1 MAEVRSTCPYCGVG
15 CGVIIEVQ
23 EGAIVGVR
31 GDPAH
36 PANFGRLCTKGSTL
50 HLTATAT
57 VAAQVRA
64 LAPELR
70 CARGAPRQGT
80 DWDTALEYVAAR
92 IADCVA
98 QHGPDSIGF
107 YVSGQLLTEDY
118 YVFNKLARAL
128 IGTNNI
134 DSNSRLCMSSA
145 VAGYKAT
152 LGADAVP
159 TCYQDIECADL
170 FVFAGSNAAYAHP
183 VLFAR
188 VLEARRRQPQAR
200 MIVIDP
206 RHTDTAAAADL
217 HLPILP
223 GTDVALFHG
232 LLHLL
237 LWDGMVD
244 TDFIGRHT
252 EGFAALKALVRDYTP
267 ALVAQICG
275 IRVEDLVRAAQWWGQ
290 ARAVLSFYCQGLNQS
305 AAGTDKNAALINLH
319 LATGQIGRP
328 GAGPFS
334 LTGQPNAMG
343 GREVGAMANLLPGHR
358 DPGNEQE
365 RAELAQVWCIP
376 RLPAAAGKTAVEM
389 FEAAARGEIR
399 ILWIACTNPAQSLP
413 NQKRVRQALQAAELV
428 IVQEAYRSTATARFA
443 DVLLPA
449 ATWGEKDGTVTNSER
464 RIARVRR
471 AVSPPGAARPDWE
484 IVVEVARRLEKRMR
498 PGEPTLFPFQRAEEI
513 WQEHR
518 ETTRGRDLDICGLSW
533 EILER
538 DGPQQWPYPQ
548 GATAGT
554 ARLYTTGRFATADGK
569 AHFVA
574 APYRPVAEEA
584 DARYPLRL
592 ITGRLRDQWHGGS
605 RTGTVGRLFGH
616 APEPSIELNSAELAR
631 RQLAPGDLLQ
641 ISSRRGTLLLPAAAN
656 DAVPMGQA
664 FVAMH
669 WGPEFVGGAAAEPAQ
684 GVNAVTLEALDPV
697 SRQPELKHAA
707 VRVQRAAL
715 PWRYVAFARV
725 TAERQLAL
733 QLALRDYF
741 PAFGYACC
749 VPFGRDAAEA
759 GLLFRGAAAAAVP
772 QSVLMAIEAALGL
785 TAEAAAFE
793 DVRRGVRRRLRVE
806 DGCLTGVALAGPAA
820 SLADEPALRAL
831 LGERLPVPAHR
842 LLQPGGHWRAPRA
855 PRGRI
860 VCNCFDVAE
869 AD

>member
-1 MAEVRSTCPYCGVG
+1 
-15 CGVIIEVQ
+15 
-23 EGAIVGVR
+23 
-31 GDPAH
+31 
-36 PANFGRLCTKGSTL
+36 
-50 HLTATAT
+50 
-57 VAAQVRA
+57 
-64 LAPELR
+64 
-70 CARGAPRQGT
+70 
-80 DWDTALEYVAAR
+80 
-92 IADCVA
+92 
-98 QHGPDSIGF
+98 
-107 YVSGQLLTEDY
+107 
-118 YVFNKLARAL
+118 
-128 IGTNNI
+128 
-134 DSNSRLCMSSA
+134 
-145 VAGYKAT
+145 
-152 LGADAVP
+152 
-159 TCYQDIECADL
+159 
-170 FVFAGSNAAYAHP
+170 
-183 VLFAR
+183 
-188 VLEARRRQPQAR
+188 
-200 MIVIDP
+200 
-206 RHTDTAAAADL
+206 
-217 HLPILP
+217 
-223 GTDVALFHG
+223 
-232 LLHLL
+232 LL

-365 RAELAQVWCIP
+365 RAELAQVWGIP

-715 PWRYVAFARV
+715 P
-725 TAERQLAL
+725 
-733 QLALRDYF
+733 
-741 PAFGYACC
+741 
-749 VPFGRDAAEA
+749 
-759 GLLFRGAAAAAVP
+759 
-772 QSVLMAIEAALGL
+772 
-785 TAEAAAFE
+785 
-793 DVRRGVRRRLRVE
+793 
-806 DGCLTGVALAGPAA
+806 
-820 SLADEPALRAL
+820 
-831 LGERLPVPAHR
+831 
-842 LLQPGGHWRAPRA
+842 
-855 PRGRI
+855 
-860 VCNCFDVAE
+860 
-869 AD
+869 

>member
-1 MAEVRSTCPYCGVG
+1 
-15 CGVIIEVQ
+15 
-23 EGAIVGVR
+23 
-31 GDPAH
+31 
-36 PANFGRLCTKGSTL
+36 
-50 HLTATAT
+50 
-57 VAAQVRA
+57 
-64 LAPELR
+64 
-70 CARGAPRQGT
+70 
-80 DWDTALEYVAAR
+80 
-92 IADCVA
+92 
-98 QHGPDSIGF
+98 
-107 YVSGQLLTEDY
+107 
-118 YVFNKLARAL
+118 
-128 IGTNNI
+128 
-134 DSNSRLCMSSA
+134 
-145 VAGYKAT
+145 
-152 LGADAVP
+152 
-159 TCYQDIECADL
+159 
-170 FVFAGSNAAYAHP
+170 
-183 VLFAR
+183 
-188 VLEARRRQPQAR
+188 
-200 MIVIDP
+200 
-206 RHTDTAAAADL
+206 
-217 HLPILP
+217 
-223 GTDVALFHG
+223 
-232 LLHLL
+232 
-237 LWDGMVD
+237 
-244 TDFIGRHT
+244 
-252 EGFAALKALVRDYTP
+252 
-267 ALVAQICG
+267 
-275 IRVEDLVRAAQWWGQ
+275 
-290 ARAVLSFYCQGLNQS
+290 GLNQS
-305 AAGTDKNAALINLH
+305 VAGTDKNAALVNLH

-343 GREVGAMANLLPGHR
+343 GREVGALANLLPGHR

-365 RAELAQVWCIP
+365 RAELARLWGIP
-376 RLPAAAGKTAVEM
+376 RLPAGAGKTAVEM
-389 FEAAARGEIR
+389 FEAVARGEIR

-428 IVQEAYRSTATARFA
+428 IVQEAYHSTATAGFA

-533 EILER
+533 EVLER

-569 AHFVA
+569 ARFVA

-616 APEPSIELNSAELAR
+616 APEPCIELNPAELAR

-641 ISSRRGTLLLPAAAN
+641 IGSRRGTLLLPAAAS

-669 WGPEFVGGAAAEPAQ
+669 WGPEFVGGAAAEPAP
-684 GVNAVTLEALDPV
+684 GVNAVTVEALDPV

-725 TAERQLAL
+725 AAERQLAL

-741 PAFGYACC
+741 PAFGHACC

-759 GLLFRGAAAAAVP
+759 GLLFRGAAAAPVP
-772 QSVLMAIEAALGL
+772 QSVVTAIEAALGL

-806 DGCLTGVALAGPAA
+806 DGRLTGVALAGPAA
-820 SLADEPALRAL
+820 SLTDEPALRAL
-831 LGERLPVPAHR
+831 LGERLPAPAHR
-842 LLQPGGHWRAPRA
+842 LLQPGGDWSAPRA

-869 AD
+869 ADIARVAAAANGDALSILQSELKCGTHCGSCLPELRRLLPSRLAPEGPGDRGVSRPA